1 MWYRL
6 FYMIAISVVVL
17 SVNAVA
23 NELSFESIRASMR
36 AEREKIRNGHCT
48 GEFTIIKRR
57 GGGYNTDGE
66 PIAGEGSFERTA
78 RAYQHEEISWELEFD
93 LDADTFLFERHI
105 NIKAPLG
112 LSASKRESDGLN
124 GLVRVLF
131 GQSRDRAFKFTDRER
146 KTPWLESVT
155 RENVDKLDKSHDRF
169 FVPRLRD
176 VAFTRGGLFSYID
189 EGDESFFEHYYVS
202 QGAEIHVESLAGN
215 IFRMWIVTGGTP
227 ETQSSID
234 LWVDADRGFTPFKRI
249 GKTVKLE
256 DGEEIV
262 KSEKLMEW
270 EEIGGAWFPIAM
282 RRWSRSN
289 VLKEGV
295 TVLPEE
301 DNPAAMLKKIEEVEI
316 EYRLDFQWKIA
327 NAVAGLA
334 KDYQFSDLNLPS
346 GTMYFED
353 RVRKRVPGV
362 DRDLPFNEAEVQTVH
377 RPVESRRVF
386 FKVFVASVLV
396 LMVLVVYFS
405 HRKVK
410 WEK

>member
-1 MWYRL
+1 MTA
-6 FYMIAISVVVL
+6 MSVVVL

-23 NELSFESIRASMR
+23 KEPSWESIRESMR
-36 AEREKIRNGHCT
+36 ADREKIRNGHCT
-48 GEFTIIKRR
+48 GEATIIKRR
-57 GGGYNTDGE
+57 GGGYNADGE
-66 PIAGEGSFERTA
+66 RIVGEGSFERTA

-112 LSASKRESDGLN
+112 LSASKRQSDGLN

-131 GQSRDRAFKFTDRER
+131 GQSRDRVFKFTDRER
-146 KTPWLESVT
+146 EPPWLESVT
-155 RENVDKLDKSHDRF
+155 RGNADKLDESHDLF

-176 VAFTRGGLFSYID
+176 IAFTRGGLFSYID
-189 EGDESFFEHYYVS
+189 KGDERFFEHYYVS
-202 QGAEIHVESLAGN
+202 QGAEIHLESLAGN
-215 IFRMWIVTGGTP
+215 IFRLWIVTGGTP

-234 LWVDADRGFTPFKRI
+234 LWVDANRGFTPFKRI

-256 DGEEIV
+256 SGEEIV
-262 KSEKLMEW
+262 KSERLMEW

-282 RRWSRSN
+282 RSWSRNN

-295 TVLPEE
+295 TVIPEE
-301 DNPAAMLKKIEEVEI
+301 DDPAVVLKKLEEVEI

-334 KDYQFSDLNLPS
+334 KDYQFSDLNLPA

-362 DRDLPFNEAEVQTVH
+362 DRDLPFNEAEVH
-377 RPVESRRVF
+377 RPVESRRTF
-386 FKVFVASVLV
+386 FRMFVASVLV
-396 LMVLVVYFS
+396 LMVLVVYFF
-405 HRKVK
+405 HRKEK
-410 WEK
+410 WGK